1 MNYIRLF
8 WQLAI
13 MMLIFAGLNEAH
25 RGGRRNHGGGGKSHG
40 GGRIKYHPANNNKN
54 PDNQKTEKNNVNKIL
69 IGEGVS
75 CIYIWNITRGSTFLI
90 QIYFSIFFFKFEQNR
105 SKIFPKKLH
114 IY

>member
-40 GGRIKYHPANNNKN
+40 GGRIKYHPANNNNN
-54 PDNQKTEKNNVNKIL
+54 PDNQKTGKNNVNKIL

-90 QIYFSIFFFKFEQNR
+90 PIYFSIFFLIWTKSQ
-105 SKIFPKKLH
+105 
-114 IY
+114 